1 MTMKRLFIGGPWD
14 GQVHDLD
21 AIAKVDPRYGCIQ
34 VPAGTCVATGGVSIT
49 VMTSSVSRE
58 LGRPVL
64 AALIALAGIDV
75 VWQHDPDD
83 PG

>member
-1 MTMKRLFIGGPWD
+1 MDTVVYYPRELRWTTDGP
-14 GQVHDLD
+14 
-21 AIAKVDPRYGCIQ
+21 
-34 VPAGTCVATGGVSIT
+34 TGGVSIT